1 MTLDR
6 RTFIRKTA
14 VVGAAAAA
22 AGLAAPAIAQGR
34 RELTMVMAW
43 PHNFPGLASIAYNFA
58 KFVEDL
64 SEGQITAKVNAAGEL
79 VGALEVF
86 DAVGSGNADCYHA
99 SVSFLAGKWQPCA
112 FFGLVPFGLNVME
125 HCGWMY
131 HGGGQDLQQ
140 KIYRNRFNIIPFTC
154 GQTGSQMAGWFNKE
168 INTLADF
175 QGVKMR
181 SSGIAGEVM
190 RRVGASAVMIPPQE
204 IFTSLQ
210 SGAIDATELCCAWLD
225 IANGFHQYTKYYYTP
240 GWQEV
245 NSAGEI
251 GINADLFDSLTPH
264 QQKIVQH
271 AAQSANSLNIG
282 EWPYFNAKA
291 METLRTE
298 HKVEV
303 RSYPDDVLVALAK
316 TSQEVMAELGAM
328 DDDAKETYASWKAY
342 RDEAI
347 QYSALV
353 DYPLYRSRKLAFEN
367 GA

>member
-1 MTLDR
+1 MTLNR
-6 RTFIRKTA
+6 RTFIRQTA
-14 VVGAAAAA
+14 GVGAVAAA
-22 AGLAAPAIAQGR
+22 AGLAAPAVAQGK

-58 KFVEDL
+58 KFVGEL
-64 SEGQITAKVNAAGEL
+64 SDGRITVKVHAAGEL

-86 DAVGSGNADCYHA
+86 DAVGQGNADCYHA
-99 SVSFLAGKWQPCA
+99 GVSFLAGKWQPVTFFA
-112 FFGLVPFGLNVME
+112 FVPFGLNVME

-131 HGGGQDLQQ
+131 YGGGQELQH
-140 KIYRNRFNIIPFTC
+140 KVYRDKFNLVSFTC

-168 INTLADF
+168 IRTLEDF
-175 QGVKMR
+175 RGVKMR
-181 SSGIAGEVM
+181 SSGIAAEVM

-204 IFTSLQ
+204 IFTALQ

-225 IANGFHQYTKYYYTP
+225 IANGFHQHTKFYYTP

-251 GINADLFDSLTPH
+251 GINAELFDSLTPH
-264 QQKIVQH
+264 ERLIMQH

-282 EWPYFNAKA
+282 EWAYFNAKA
-291 METLRTE
+291 METLRKE
-298 HKVEV
+298 HKVDV
-303 RSYPDDVLVALAK
+303 RSYPEDVLIALAK
-316 TSQEVMAELGAM
+316 TSQEVMAEIANT
-328 DDDAKETYASWKAY
+328 DDYSREIYASWKAY
-342 RDEAI
+342 RDEAT

-353 DYPLYRSRKLAFEN
+353 DYPLYKARVLAYEN